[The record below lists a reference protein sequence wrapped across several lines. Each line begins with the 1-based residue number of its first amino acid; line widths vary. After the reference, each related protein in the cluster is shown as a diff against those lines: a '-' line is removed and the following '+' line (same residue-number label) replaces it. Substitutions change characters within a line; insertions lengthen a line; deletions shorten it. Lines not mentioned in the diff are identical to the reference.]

1 MLSYANFK
9 PSIQLALSLLIEL
22 TLAIVFS
29 ASLWVNYMLYIM
41 MVNTTFKNKSFSEFL
56 YRGIKFFNI

>member
-9 PSIQLALSLLIEL
+9 PSIQLALKLMIEL

-29 ASLWVNYMLYIM
+29 ASLWVNYILYIM
-41 MVNTTFKNKSFSEFL
+41 MVNTTF
-56 YRGIKFFNI
+56 